1 MELLYKS
8 IQFEKEITSISEEDL
23 DIIMKSRKTL
33 FHNQELLVKRE
44 RGEDFGVSMGCCHG
58 AEI

>member
-33 FHNQELLVKRE
+33 FHNQELLIKRE
-44 RGEDFGVSMGCCHG
+44 RDEDFGVSMGCCHG